1 MDNGEYFDQFL
12 NSSKHYLKCETFEEM
27 FNYCPFCKPH
37 STGNIDGLKKVYS
50 INNELTREIMNKND
64 YNIDNIK
71 PEDIDFVSSN
81 NYIFCIL
88 IFHYLKKIN
97 LEMSNCNIVDI
108 GGGFGNCR
116 RLLSN
121 YYDIFP
127 YIIYDLDITL
137 HFNKL
142 YLDTY
147 DNPYK
152 LFYNENLNEVGF
164 YNISPNFRDKFNL
177 SNKLD
182 LVIASHSLSE
192 ISLEEFNW
200 YIENIIKK
208 CSVLFYSC
216 QKKDTIYNPCS
227 IEIVNNKID
236 ILKNCMNL
244 YIELPQPGEEH
255 NCSIFVFIKK

>member
-1 MDNGEYFDQFL
+1 MVNGEYFDQFSNCKEEYL
-12 NSSKHYLKCETFEEM
+12 NCKNFEEM

-37 STGNIDGLKKVYS
+37 STGNISGLKKVYS
-50 INNELTREIMNKND
+50 INNELTKEIMNKNN
-64 YNIDNIK
+64 YNIDKIK

-88 IFHYLKKIN
+88 IFHYLKKMN
-97 LEMSNCNIVDI
+97 HQMSNCNIIDI

-116 RLLSN
+116 RLLSD
-121 YYDIFP
+121 YYDIFS
-127 YIIYDLDITL
+127 YIVFDLDITL

-147 DNPYK
+147 DNSYK
-152 LFYNENLNEVGF
+152 LFHNEKLNEVGF
-164 YNISPNFRDKFNL
+164 YNISPNFRDEFNL
-177 SNKLD
+177 PDKLD

-200 YIENIIKK
+200 YIENVIQK

-216 QKKDTIYNPCS
+216 QKKDTGYSPCS
-227 IEIVNNKID
+227 DEVINKKIK
-236 ILKNCMNL
+236 ILKSCMNL
-244 YIELPQPGEEH
+244 YDELPQPGEEG
-255 NCSIFVFIKK
+255 NCSVFIFIKK